1 MSTSE
6 DWRVKMRREEQERAA
21 RGKEYLTGLVPILCE
36 AGAAKLVISY
46 NGENDDGTIESVDI
60 YAKEGDEQ
68 SVTVAGLDENNI
80 GEAAID
86 VLGGL
91 GIDWYNDNGAYGCV
105 TVTMST
111 GKIAVENNERFKH
124 STYSEHEV

>member
-1 MSTSE
+1 M
-6 DWRVKMRREEQERAA
+6 
-21 RGKEYLTGLVPILCE
+21 LCE
-36 AGAAKLVISY
+36 AGAAKLVIHY
-46 NGENDDGTIESVDI
+46 NGENDDGTIESVEI
-60 YAKEGDEQ
+60 YAKEGEEQ
-68 SVTVAGLDENNI
+68 SVAVAGLDEDNI
-80 GEAAID
+80 GQAAID

-105 TVTMST
+105 AMTIST